1 MNSFVTKV
9 ILAFL
14 GVLVGFVVLVQG
26 LGYFTYYLAPKDP
39 ESIAHAAAFEAAMGK
54 VVRTPSKDAVSAVPH
69 HRQADQDLNIPGVS
83 VPNRHPTA
91 PVRLHTVTEWQK
103 DRSFSEAP
111 MLAQRVAE
119 GKLEPVDGR
128 LPKNPLVV
136 VPPDQTGPY
145 GGTWTR
151 FANGP
156 RDIGVVEARLAYEG
170 LVRWDPM
177 GREVIPNLAIRWEIA
192 DSGRVY
198 TFWLRENIKWSD
210 GHPFGV
216 DDLKFWYEDVLQD
229 QEITPVVPRDFKR
242 GGKVMEFEV
251 VKESVIRFHFVE
263 PNGLFLQKLASGR
276 GYEMLRYPAHYMKQY
291 HPKYTPLEEIERLAN
306 EVGFDLWKQLFEDKY
321 DWRNPDIPRLW
332 PWVVVAPPPARP
344 SVLER
349 NPYYWKVDPAGNQ
362 LPYIDRMTFEIFD
375 AETINLKAINGEIGM
390 QGRHLQFQNYP
401 LFMEGR
407 KKGDYR
413 VVHWLNGSGGTN
425 NIALNLNHRDPGM
438 REVIGDHR
446 FRKALSLALNRDEL
460 NDADFFGIAKARQA
474 SPPPTSPFYDPLYEK
489 AYTDYDP
496 DEANR
501 LMDEMGLKRDA
512 DGMRLRLDGLPL
524 FLRIET
530 SSLNNRILELVAGY
544 WKDVGVNAE
553 VKEEARQLFYERKRG
568 GMHDVGVWGGADEQ
582 IAVLDP
588 RWLIPFSDE
597 SIQAVDY
604 ARWYSTDGKRGE
616 EPTGDIRRVSGLVW
630 EIERTADTDGQI
642 RLMQEILDLN
652 RKNLWVIGTLGEV
665 PTFFLVKNT
674 FRNVPDVAMS
684 GWSFRTPGNTA
695 VECYA
700 IEE

>member
-1 MNSFVTKV
+1 MNSFAAKIVLSFIGVCVSFV
-9 ILAFL
+9 I
-14 GVLVGFVVLVQG
+14 LVQG
-26 LGYFTYYLAPKDP
+26 LGYFTYFLAPKDP
-39 ESIAHAAAFEAAMGK
+39 ASIAKASAFEASVGGA
-54 VVRTPSKDAVSAVPH
+54 VRTRSLDRVSGHVPSNADATSS
-69 HRQADQDLNIPGVS
+69 DFSI
-83 VPNRHPTA
+83 PNRHPTK
-91 PVRLHTVTEWQK
+91 PVRVHTVAEWTK
-103 DRSFSEAP
+103 NGGFNESPLLTTRVEAGLLP
-111 MLAQRVAE
+111 
-119 GKLEPVDGR
+119 PVEDR
-128 LPKNPLVV
+128 LPKDPLVI
-136 VPPDQTGPY
+136 VPPDQAGPY

-156 RDIGVVEARLAYEG
+156 RDVGVVEARLAYEG

-177 GREVIPNLAIRWEIA
+177 GQKVIPNLAVHWDIA

-198 TFWLRENIKWSD
+198 TFRLRENVKWSD

-216 DDLKFWYEDVLQD
+216 KDLVFWYEDVLQNE
-229 QEITPVVPRDFKR
+229 EITPVIPRDFKR
-242 GGKVMEFEV
+242 GGQVMRFEAIDDV
-251 VKESVIRFHFVE
+251 TIRFHFAE
-263 PNGLFLQKLASGR
+263 PNGLFLFKLASGR
-276 GYEMLRYPAHYMKQY
+276 GYEMLRYPEHYMKKF
-291 HPKYTPLEEIERLAN
+291 HPKYTPLDSLQVLAD
-306 EVGFDLWKQLFEDKY
+306 EAGFDLWKQLFEDKY

-349 NPYYWKVDPAGNQ
+349 NPYYWKVDPEGNQ

-413 VVHWLNGSGGTN
+413 VVHWLNGAGGTN
-425 NIALNLNHRDPGM
+425 NIALNLNHRDPVM
-438 REVIGDHR
+438 RDIIRDHR

-460 NDADFFGIAKARQA
+460 NDADYFGIGKPRQA
-474 SPPPTSPFYDPLYEK
+474 SPPPTSPFYDPAYEK
-489 AYTDYDP
+489 AYIEYDP
-496 DEANR
+496 QRAIR
-501 LMDEMGLKRDA
+501 LLDEMGLQKDEMGR
-512 DGMRLRLDGLPL
+512 RLRPDGEPL
-524 FLRIET
+524 FLYIET

-544 WKDVGVNAE
+544 WKDIGVQAE

-568 GMHDVGVWGGADEQ
+568 LMHDVGIWGGADEQ

-597 SIQAVDY
+597 SIQAIDF
-604 ARWYSTDGKRGE
+604 ARWYRTDGKRGE
-616 EPTGDIRRVSGLVW
+616 EPTGDIRRAIELFW
-630 EIERTADTDGQI
+630 EIERTADPEGQI

-652 RKNLWVIGTLGEV
+652 RKNLWVIGTLGQV
-665 PTFFLVKNT
+665 PTFYLVKNT